1 MDNKPVLIEVAI
13 FVVSGILFIML
24 MFKINSYVK
33 AEKSFQLQMMSDC
46 IRNGESKESCE
57 QMALDRLWK
66 Y

>member
-46 IRNGESKESCE
+46 ISSGATKESCE
-57 QMALDRLWK
+57 KMALDRLWK